1 MSRLAVPPTSDVPP
15 PILPRRIKTQ
25 ILHIPRTERIRRLE
39 VDLVTLLVITDS
51 SNAIDIPSL
60 MNSPPTRLTRCL
72 TMTLSGHIA
81 TTIVN
86 LSTSGAV
93 VTESGRRYE
102 GSRPQDDGQGQN

>member
-1 MSRLAVPPTSDVPP
+1 
-15 PILPRRIKTQ
+15 
-25 ILHIPRTERIRRLE
+25 
-39 VDLVTLLVITDS
+39 
-51 SNAIDIPSL
+51 
-60 MNSPPTRLTRCL
+60 MNSPPTRLTRRL

-81 TTIVN
+81 TPVIN